1 MNIESNI
8 NRTNEHRILMNI
20 ESKITLI
27 ELMNIESN
35 TWQRKILCLLFCQVF
50 PNKCDKTGILFCS
63 KSYPT
68 DKIHYF
74 YNQLRK
80 KSKL

>member
-35 TWQRKILCLLFCQVF
+35 T
-50 PNKCDKTGILFCS
+50 
-63 KSYPT
+63 
-68 DKIHYF
+68 
-74 YNQLRK
+74 
-80 KSKL
+80 